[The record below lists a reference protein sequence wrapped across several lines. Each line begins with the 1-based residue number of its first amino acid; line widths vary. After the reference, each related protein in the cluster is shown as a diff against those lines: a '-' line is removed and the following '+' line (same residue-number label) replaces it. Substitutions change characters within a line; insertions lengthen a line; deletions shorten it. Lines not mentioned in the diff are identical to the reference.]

1 MPCGFS
7 KTGLPIGM
15 QLIGRAFEE
24 DMLPCAAHAYEQTT
38 NWRMKKPSIRY
49 RRGRTMIVEIAARFS
64 RGSRSS
70 WVGPVPLPIQMRKTV
85 AESNSCSPDEWELP
99 TLITELRA
107 MSQNLN
113 DLADQA
119 RGGVEHAAVLLH
131 AVGEVGRVGS
141 AGSRHGAGIRR
152 VAGQQFGQHG
162 GGSRGQQVVKERMK
176 EGGHHN
182 GG

>member
-1 MPCGFS
+1 
-7 KTGLPIGM
+7 
-15 QLIGRAFEE
+15 
-24 DMLPCAAHAYEQTT
+24 
-38 NWRMKKPSIRY
+38 
-49 RRGRTMIVEIAARFS
+49 MIVEIAAILVAVAFAVL
-64 RGSRSS
+64 
-70 WVGPVPLPIQMRKTV
+70 VGYLVPLLIQMRKTV
-85 AESNSCSPDEWELP
+85 AESEQLLTRMNAELP

-131 AVGEVGRVGS
+131 AVGEVGESVQQVHGMVRGS
-141 AGSRHGAGIRR
+141 GGSLVSNLVSM
-152 VAGQQFGQHG
+152 VAGF
-162 GGSRGQQVVKERMK
+162 RAAKQVVKERMK